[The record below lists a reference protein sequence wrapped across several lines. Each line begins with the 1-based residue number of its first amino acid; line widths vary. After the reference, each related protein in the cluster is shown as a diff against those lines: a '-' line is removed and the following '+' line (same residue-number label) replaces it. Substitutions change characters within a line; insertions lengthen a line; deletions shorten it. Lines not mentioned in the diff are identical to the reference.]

1 MVEMKLTAL
10 VALGVYVMWQAI
22 GMGIQIAGM
31 GPEAIDLLDLVKHG
45 LSQSLAAASLFLL
58 VVVVLFRWGR
68 EVGLAQGP
76 QRGTLKVIWPWLLF
90 LMLFAASALNAGL
103 PPASVTLFILANTLL
118 VGWSEEVMFRGVW
131 LRGLF
136 RSYGIWVAIIGS
148 SLIFGAIHVLN
159 VFLTGDLRGALLQAA
174 AAFLSGVFLA
184 AVRLRTGSLW
194 TGIVLHG
201 LWDAGTFLVAAGA
214 TTATAAANASAP
226 AGVTALGDYGSVVM
240 SLPLFLLGLFFLRH
254 AGRDYAKDY
263 A

>member
-1 MVEMKLTAL
+1 MKLTAL
-10 VALGVYVMWQAI
+10 VALGVYLVWQAI
-22 GMGIQIAGM
+22 GMGIQIFGM

-45 LSQSLAAASLFLL
+45 LSPSLAAASLFLL
-58 VVVVLFRWGR
+58 VAVVLFRWWN

-76 QRGTLKVIWPWLLF
+76 HRGTLQVIWPWLLF
-90 LMLFAASALNAGL
+90 LALFAASALNAGL
-103 PPASVTLFILANTLL
+103 PPASIIVFILANTML

-131 LRGLF
+131 LRGLH
-136 RSYGIWVAIIGS
+136 RSFGIWIAIIGS
-148 SLIFGAIHVLN
+148 SLIFGGIHVLN
-159 VFLTGDLRGALLQAA
+159 VFLTGDLRGAVIQAG

-201 LWDAGTFLVAAGA
+201 LWDAGTFLVAAGGKAA
-214 TTATAAANASAP
+214 TGVAEAAP
-226 AGVTALGDYGSVVM
+226 PTGVTALGDYGSIVM

-254 AGRDYAKDY
+254 AARDYGKDY

>member
-1 MVEMKLTAL
+1 MKLTAL
-10 VALGVYVMWQAI
+10 VALGVYLIWQTI
-22 GMGIQIAGM
+22 NLGIQIAGT

-45 LSQSLAAASLFLL
+45 IAPSLAAASLFLL
-58 VVVVLFRWGR
+58 VVVVVLRWWR

-76 QRGTLKVIWPWLLF
+76 QRGTLRVIWPWLLY
-90 LMLFAASALNAGL
+90 LALFSASALNGGL
-103 PPASVTLFILANTLL
+103 PPASVTLFILVNTLL

-136 RSYGIWVAIIGS
+136 RSYGIWVAILGS
-148 SLIFGAIHVLN
+148 SVLFGAMHVLN
-159 VFLTGDLRGALLQAA
+159 VFLTGDLRGAVLQAV

-194 TGIVLHG
+194 TGIILHG

-214 TTATAAANASAP
+214 TTAATATAP
-226 AGVTALGDYGSVVM
+226 TAWGDYGSIVM

-254 AGRDYAKDY
+254 AGRDYGKDY
-263 A
+263 S

>member
-1 MVEMKLTAL
+1 MKLTAL
-10 VALGVYVMWQAI
+10 VALGVYLIWQAI
-22 GMGIQIAGM
+22 NSGIQIAGT
-31 GPEAIDLLDLVKHG
+31 GPEGIDLLDLVKNG
-45 LSQSLAAASLFLL
+45 IAPSLAAASLLL
-58 VVVVLFRWGR
+58 LLVVVLFRWGR
-68 EVGLAQGP
+68 EVGLARGP
-76 QRGTLKVIWPWLLF
+76 QRGTMQVIWPWLLF
-90 LMLFAASALNAGL
+90 LALFAASALNAGL

-118 VGWSEEVMFRGVW
+118 VGWSEEVMFRGIW

-136 RSYGIWVAIIGS
+136 RSFGIWVAILGS

-159 VFLTGDLRGALLQAA
+159 VFLTGDLRGALLQAG

-201 LWDAGTFLVAAGA
+201 LWDAGTFLVAAGSS
-214 TTATAAANASAP
+214 ATAAATP
-226 AGVTALGDYGSVVM
+226 TALGDYGSIVM

-254 AGRDYAKDY
+254 AGRDYGKDF

>member
-1 MVEMKLTAL
+1 MKLTAL
-10 VALGVYVMWQAI
+10 VALGVYLIWQAI
-22 GMGIQIAGM
+22 NSVIQIAGA
-31 GPEAIDLLDLVKHG
+31 GPDGIDLLDLVKHG
-45 LSQSLAAASLFLL
+45 IAPSLAAASLFLL
-58 VVVVLFRWGR
+58 VVIVVMRWWR

-76 QRGTLKVIWPWLLF
+76 QRGTLRVVWPWLLF
-90 LMLFAASALNAGL
+90 LALFAASALNGGL

-136 RSYGIWVAIIGS
+136 RSYGIWVAILGS
-148 SLIFGAIHVLN
+148 SLLFGAMHVLN
-159 VFLTGDLRGALLQAA
+159 VFLTGDLRGAVLQSV

-201 LWDAGTFLVAAGA
+201 LWDAGTFLVAAGVTA
-214 TTATAAANASAP
+214 TAGATAAAAP
-226 AGVTALGDYGSVVM
+226 AALGDYGSVVM

-254 AGRDYAKDY
+254 AGRDYGKDD

>member
-1 MVEMKLTAL
+1 MKLTAL
-10 VALGVYVMWQAI
+10 VALGVYLIWQATNSV
-22 GMGIQIAGM
+22 IQIAGA
-31 GPEAIDLLDLVKHG
+31 GPDGIDLLDLVKHG
-45 LSQSLAAASLFLL
+45 IAPSLAAAALFLL
-58 VVVVLFRWGR
+58 VVVVLMRWWR

-90 LMLFAASALNAGL
+90 LALFAASALNAGL
-103 PPASVTLFILANTLL
+103 PPASVTLFIIVNTAL
-118 VGWSEEVMFRGVW
+118 VGWSEEVIFRGVW

-136 RSYGIWVAIIGS
+136 LSFGIWVAIIGS
-148 SLIFGAIHVLN
+148 SLIFGAIHLLN
-159 VFLTGDLRGALLQAA
+159 VFLTGDLRGAVLQAA

-214 TTATAAANASAP
+214 TATAPAAP
-226 AGVTALGDYGSVVM
+226 TALGDYGSVVM

>member
-1 MVEMKLTAL
+1 
-10 VALGVYVMWQAI
+10 
-22 GMGIQIAGM
+22 
-31 GPEAIDLLDLVKHG
+31 
-45 LSQSLAAASLFLL
+45 
-58 VVVVLFRWGR
+58 
-68 EVGLAQGP
+68 
-76 QRGTLKVIWPWLLF
+76 
-90 LMLFAASALNAGL
+90 
-103 PPASVTLFILANTLL
+103 
-118 VGWSEEVMFRGVW
+118 
-131 LRGLF
+131 
-136 RSYGIWVAIIGS
+136 
-148 SLIFGAIHVLN
+148 VLN

-214 TTATAAANASAP
+214 TTATAAADATAP

>member
-1 MVEMKLTAL
+1 M
-10 VALGVYVMWQAI
+10 
-22 GMGIQIAGM
+22 
-31 GPEAIDLLDLVKHG
+31 
-45 LSQSLAAASLFLL
+45 
-58 VVVVLFRWGR
+58 
-68 EVGLAQGP
+68 
-76 QRGTLKVIWPWLLF
+76 IWPWLLF
-90 LMLFAASALNAGL
+90 LALFAASALNAGL

-118 VGWSEEVMFRGVW
+118 VGWSEEVMFRGIW

-136 RSYGIWVAIIGS
+136 RSFGIWVAILGS

-159 VFLTGDLRGALLQAA
+159 VFLTGDLRGALLQAG

-214 TTATAAANASAP
+214 TTAAAAPAAP
-226 AGVTALGDYGSVVM
+226 TTLGDYGSIVM
-240 SLPLFLLGLFFLRH
+240 SLPLFLLGLVFLRH
-254 AGRDYAKDY
+254 AGRDYGKDF

>member
-1 MVEMKLTAL
+1 MVTMKLTAL
-10 VALGVYVMWQAI
+10 VALAVYAIWQAI
-22 GMGIQIAGM
+22 NTGIQMAGT
-31 GPEAIDLLDLVKHG
+31 GPGGINLIDLVRHG
-45 LSQSLAAASLFLL
+45 INPSIAAAGLFLL
-58 VVVVLFRWGR
+58 VVVLLFRWVR

-76 QRGTLKVIWPWLLF
+76 QRGTLRVIWPWLMFLALF
-90 LMLFAASALNAGL
+90 VASALNSGL
-103 PPASVTLFILANTLL
+103 PPASVSLFILANTML

-131 LRGLF
+131 MRGLH
-136 RSYGIWVAIIGS
+136 RSFGIWVAIIGS

-159 VFLTGDLRGALLQAA
+159 VFLTGDLRGAVIQAV

-184 AVRLRTGSLW
+184 AVRLRTQSLW

-214 TTATAAANASAP
+214 TATAAAAP
-226 AGVTALGDYGSVVM
+226 TAMGDYGAVVM
-240 SLPLFLLGLFFLRH
+240 SIPLFLLGLYFLRH